1 MPSTIALRLIGF
13 FVLLPSTLGAGFWT
27 LQGIGY
33 VVDAWSRATGTSF
46 AFTLAIAMALGWF
59 GLTTLWSLYYSL
71 LRGDLSFN
79 RRAAW
84 AGLVSGSL
92 VSVALIVASGGT
104 VVFRLCFFGWPL
116 LASTYFS
123 IVLRRLP

>member
-33 VVDAWSRATGTSF
+33 VVHAWSRAADTSF
-46 AFTLAIAMALGWF
+46 ACALAIAMALGWF
-59 GLTTLWSLYYSL
+59 GLLTLWRLYYSL
-71 LRGDLSFN
+71 LRGVLSFS
-79 RRAAW
+79 RRTAW
-84 AGLVSGSL
+84 AGLVCGSL
-92 VSVALIVASGGT
+92 VSVALIMASGGT
-104 VVFRLCFFGWPL
+104 VVFRLSLFGWPL
-116 LASTYFS
+116 LASAYFG